1 MKAIITVEQYERLTN
16 QKLEE
21 SKKEFAKVLINVVS
35 DMIESHIGYDLE
47 KQDRTEII
55 QKNIKINRF
64 WVKYPPIN
72 SVISVLINEKD
83 VETEDYISTTKKIE
97 LTDYFCSGCNNCTFT
112 KEDKIVLKYN
122 SGFTF
127 GDNGDVP
134 YDLQYYVAMMIRDLM
149 LLQEDPDMQKYSNY
163 KINDIAYTYKDNR
176 IFNTFIIP
184 ILKGLLM

>member
-1 MKAIITVEQYERLTN
+1 MEAIITVRQYEKLTN

-21 SKKEFAKVLINVVS
+21 NKKEFVKVLINVVS

-72 SVISVLINEKD
+72 SVISVSINEKD
-83 VETEDYISTTKKIE
+83 VKTEDYINTTKKIE

-112 KEDKIVLKYN
+112 AEDKIILRYN
-122 SGFTF
+122 SGFVF

-134 YDLQYYVAMMIRDLM
+134 YDLQYYVVMMIRDLM
-149 LLQEDPDMQKYSNY
+149 LLQEDPDMQKYSSY
-163 KINDIAYTYKDNR
+163 KINDIAYTYKDNH